1 MFGITD
7 LTTYTVGAFLIILLP
22 GPNSL
27 YTLSVAAGRG
37 VRHGYRAACGVFL
50 GDSVLMLLTAAG
62 AASLLRTNPV
72 AFSVVKYLGGAYLA
86 WLAIGLLRTAWGMWR
101 DRSRASVRAASAGAP
116 VETAAEAADPEHRPF
131 RRALL
136 ISLLNPKAILFFLS
150 FFVQFVDPAYPY
162 PAVSF
167 LVLAVILQVF
177 SMLYLTALIFG
188 GTWLAEA
195 FRRRKRLSATATSA
209 VGLGFLGFAAKLATS
224 TVG

>member
-27 YTLSVAAGRG
+27 YTLSTAAANGA
-37 VRHGYRAACGVFL
+37 RHGYRAMCGVFL
-50 GDSVLMLLTAAG
+50 GDSVLMLLTAVG
-62 AASLLRTNPV
+62 AASLLRTN
-72 AFSVVKYLGGAYLA
+72 ALLFSVVKYLGGAYLA
-86 WLAIGLLRTAWGMWR
+86 WMAFGLLRAAWNMWR
-101 DRSRASVRAASAGAP
+101 ERSR
-116 VETAAEAADPEHRPF
+116 EPEHAVSAAPQPGERPF
-131 RRALL
+131 RRALV
-136 ISLLNPKAILFFLS
+136 ISLLNPKAILFFIS

-167 LVLAVILQVF
+167 LVLALILQVF

-188 GTWLAEA
+188 GTWLADA

-224 TVG
+224 TAG

>member
-27 YTLSVAAGRG
+27 YTLSVAAGQG
-37 VRHGYRAACGVFL
+37 VRRGYRAACGVFL
-50 GDSVLMLLTAAG
+50 GDSVLMLLTAVG
-62 AASLLRTNPV
+62 AASLLKANPV
-72 AFSVVKYLGGAYLA
+72 VFSAVKYLGGAYLA
-86 WLAIGLLRTAWGMWR
+86 WLAIGLLRAAWGMWR
-101 DRSRASVRAASAGAP
+101 DRSRGTGRAAPAA
-116 VETAAEAADPEHRPF
+116 VAEETAAEEGRTF

-167 LVLAVILQVF
+167 LVLAAILQVF

-195 FRRRKRLSATATSA
+195 FRRRRRLSAAATSA

-224 TVG
+224 TAG

>member
-1 MFGITD
+1 MFGVTD

-27 YTLSVAAGRG
+27 YTLSAAAGRG

-50 GDSVLMLLTAAG
+50 GDTVLMLLTAAG
-62 AASLLRTNPV
+62 AASLLQANPMLF
-72 AFSVVKYLGGAYLA
+72 AVVKYLGGAYLA
-86 WLAIGLLRTAWGMWR
+86 WLAVGLLRAAWGMWR
-101 DRSRASVRAASAGAP
+101 DRARAREAAP
-116 VETAAEAADPEHRPF
+116 AAEAVPEEAEERVF

-150 FFVQFVDPAYPY
+150 FFVQFVDPAYSY
-162 PAVSF
+162 PALSF
-167 LVLAVILQVF
+167 LVLAVILQTF

-195 FRRRKRLSATATSA
+195 FRRRRRLSATATSA
-209 VGLGFLGFAAKLATS
+209 VGLGFLGFAVKLATS
-224 TVG
+224 SAG